1 MRRKLMLT
9 IVPALLVAGML
20 AAAYGAAGS
29 PMFDRL
35 DANEDGAVSKDE
47 FPGSPRAFESLDADG
62 SGSLSSEEFG
72 QGPGPGRERRGGG
85 GGRPQ
90 GDRRGGGPNAGMG
103 NVNPLVA
110 LCDADGD
117 GAATEAEVLAAFRKF
132 DADGDGRVS
141 RGEAVHEARTQVMLY
156 HLDKNKDG
164 TITQDEAGERTW
176 ERMLS
181 RVDADGDG
189 KVTSAELAKGRPG
202 ARGREGAPR
211 REGARGRG
219 RGQEGR
225 QAEQGRRDPG
235 EWMKRMDANGDGFLV
250 ADEVDERMWNHLQQ
264 ADTDGDGK
272 VSADELAEI
281 RKRAGGAGGPGGGGA
296 GRVDSKRMMER
307 LDKNGDGAISQD
319 EVDEGTW
326 RHFGRADTNGDGNVT
341 ADELEAMLRERPG
354 AGGGMMRDPARM
366 VKHLDTDGNDML
378 SRDEWKGPQEAFDKI
393 DADADGFLT
402 VDELT
407 THRQE

>member
-9 IVPALLVAGML
+9 VLSVVLVAGLL
-20 AAAYGAAGS
+20 AAAHEAAGS

-35 DANEDGAVSKDE
+35 DANKDGAVSKDE

-164 TITQDEAGERTW
+164 TITQDEAGEGTW
-176 ERMLS
+176 DRVLS
-181 RVDADGDG
+181 RMDADGDG
-189 KVTSAELAKGRPG
+189 KVTPGELAKGRPG
-202 ARGREGAPR
+202 AGG
-211 REGARGRG
+211 REGARGREQ
-219 RGQEGR
+219 GQEGR
-225 QAEQGRRDPG
+225 KAEQGRRDPG

-250 ADEVDERMWNHLQQ
+250 ADEVDEQMWNHLQQ

-272 VSADELAEI
+272 VSAAELTEI
-281 RKRAGGAGGPGGGGA
+281 RKRAGSAGRPGGGGK
-296 GRVDSKRMMER
+296 VDPKRMMER
-307 LDKNGDGAISQD
+307 LDKNGDGAISQG

-326 RHFGRADTNGDGNVT
+326 RHFGRADKNGDGNVS
-341 ADELEAMLRERPG
+341 ADELETMLQQRRGP
-354 AGGGMMRDPARM
+354 GGGMRRDPARM
-366 VKHLDTDGNDML
+366 VKHLDTDGDDML

-393 DADADGFLT
+393 DLDSDGYLT
-402 VDELT
+402 AEELDT
-407 THRQE
+407 QGQKRE